1 MDNDTQY
8 LFYQRPFKEIDDTL
22 LQSGMTD
29 FWIFFLLLM
38 DSLKAMTFI
47 DCVFIT
53 EEALAEESLL
63 SRNVL

>member
-1 MDNDTQY
+1 MIHKTSFIKD
-8 LFYQRPFKEIDDTL
+8 LSRKSRDTL
-22 LQSGMTD
+22 LQLGITT
-29 FWIFFLLLM
+29 FWIVFLLLM

-63 SRNVL
+63 ARHVL

>member
-1 MDNDTQY
+1 MIHNTNFIKD
-8 LFYQRPFKEIDDTL
+8 LSRKSRDTL

-29 FWIFFLLLM
+29 FWIVFLFLM

-53 EEALAEESLL
+53 EQTLAEESLL
-63 SRNVL
+63 ARHVL

>member
-1 MDNDTQY
+1 MIHNSIFIKDLSRKLRN
-8 LFYQRPFKEIDDTL
+8 TL

-29 FWIFFLLLM
+29 FWIVFLLLM

-53 EEALAEESLL
+53 EQDLAEESLL
-63 SRNVL
+63 ARHVL